1 MPPEKSVPMIFK
13 ALKKLNPP
21 IIRHVLEGRFY
32 FLMGSLLAY
41 FALVPFLENFIRIR
55 LLLDIFLSAIL
66 LSGIYAISQNKRHL
80 VIAAILALA
89 VFISI
94 WVTQFTP
101 IPLWKLLK
109 DLFLVLFFVF
119 SIVIMMSSIFKTERV
134 TADVI
139 YAAIVV
145 YLYLGL
151 VWSMIFAILESVS
164 PGSFSII
171 LNRMESTP
179 LNFTYY
185 SYVTLTTLGY
195 GDIVPLSSQAK
206 SFSMLEAIVGQIYL
220 TVIVARLVA
229 LQISHASRKKV
240 Q

>member
-1 MPPEKSVPMIFK
+1 MIFEV
-13 ALKKLNPP
+13 LKKLNPP

-55 LLLDIFLSAIL
+55 ILLDIFLSAIL
-66 LSGIYAISQNKRHL
+66 LSGIYAVSQNKRHL
-80 VIAAILALA
+80 VIAAILALPMLIL
-89 VFISI
+89 V
-94 WVTQFTP
+94 WTTQFTP

-109 DLFLVLFFVF
+109 NLFLVLFFVF
-119 SIVIMMSSIFKTERV
+119 SIVIMMSSIFKAERV

-151 VWSMIFAILESVS
+151 VWSMIFSILESVC
-164 PGSFSII
+164 PGSFSTAQNHMGDN
-171 LNRMESTP
+171 L
-179 LNFTYY
+179 LDFTYY

-195 GDIVPLSSQAK
+195 GDIVPLTAQAK
-206 SFSMLEAIVGQIYL
+206 SFSMLEAIIGQLYL
-220 TVIVARLVA
+220 VVLVARLVG
-229 LQISHASRKKV
+229 LQISHSSRRKV